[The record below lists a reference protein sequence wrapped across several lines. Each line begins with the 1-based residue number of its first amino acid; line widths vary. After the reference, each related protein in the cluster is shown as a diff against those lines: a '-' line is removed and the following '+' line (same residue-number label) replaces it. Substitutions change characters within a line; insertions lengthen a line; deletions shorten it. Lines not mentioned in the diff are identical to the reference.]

1 MSKYLVEL
9 IGSRQSGTMSKSY
22 TVDAESESNAEKSAM
37 AKLRSDIFFTQYSWS
52 VKRIQK
58 R

>member
-9 IGSRQSGTMSKSY
+9 VGRKPAGTMSKSY
-22 TVDAESESNAEKSAM
+22 TVEAESESSAEKSAM
-37 AKLRSDIFFTQYSWS
+37 TKLRSDIFFTQYSWS